1 MELKNETMISLADL
15 LPSITFPQQNLAD
28 LPVRGVT
35 QDSRSVSEGCLFL
48 AVPGLQSDGR
58 KYIQMAIEK
67 GACAVLYQ
75 TGSDYSLPDDYQNA
89 SIPIIGISELQTK
102 IGLIAAHFYQHPSE
116 AMTMVGV
123 TGPMAKLRLPNL
135 LRRF

>member
-1 MELKNETMISLADL
+1 MISLANL
-15 LPSITFPQQNLAD
+15 LPTVTSSAD
-28 LPVRGVT
+28 
-35 QDSRSVSEGCLFL
+35 QDSRLVSEGCLFL

-89 SIPIIGISELQTK
+89 SIPIIGISELQRIFINIPVK
-102 IGLIAAHFYQHPSE
+102 Q
-116 AMTMVGV
+116 
-123 TGPMAKLRLPNL
+123 
-135 LRRF
+135 